1 MADLDEYVKKYPEL
15 YKYFTPSQW
24 NALKYKGKQ
33 IGTPGYEL
41 VQGINGWWIRND
53 WLNSLGLKAP
63 TTTNELLEVM
73 KAFTFKDPDKNGK
86 DDTYG
91 FVTGVLKDGS
101 FTNQNAVLGMD
112 SVMWLFGVN
121 PNTIDVKDNKLIVHN
136 TDPRMKEAMTF
147 LNRMV
152 QEKVIDPD
160 WVSISDGTM
169 LSDKFLKGKSGV
181 IIRDWRSM
189 EPSSQARMKEVSGE
203 TPDWVALTAPKGPSG
218 EQILHLENLQ
228 NNMWA
233 VSKKAAADPEK
244 MKRIFDLLQ
253 FWYTDK
259 ESYPLFSYGVK
270 GISWDIKDGQVVR
283 LSPAKEVADKYVWTG
298 HYKMPRRADDAL
310 YYNFLNPKT
319 KDHHQVNLKQV
330 KPNIANGYV
339 VPDTNDSLFK
349 DREKYVNE
357 MLLKFITGKEP
368 ISNWDQYVSTLNS
381 KFNQKGYEESVTK
394 QLKEQ
399 GILK

>member
-1 MADLDEYVKKYPEL
+1 
-15 YKYFTPSQW
+15 
-24 NALKYKGKQ
+24 
-33 IGTPGYEL
+33 
-41 VQGINGWWIRND
+41 
-53 WLNSLGLKAP
+53 
-63 TTTNELLEVM
+63 
-73 KAFTFKDPDKNGK
+73 
-86 DDTYG
+86 
-91 FVTGVLKDGS
+91 
-101 FTNQNAVLGMD
+101 
-112 SVMWLFGVN
+112 
-121 PNTIDVKDNKLIVHN
+121 
-136 TDPRMKEAMTF
+136 
-147 LNRMV
+147 
-152 QEKVIDPD
+152 
-160 WVSISDGTM
+160 M

-244 MKRIFDLLQ
+244 MKRIFDMLQ

-283 LSPAKEVADKYVWTG
+283 LTPAKEVSDKYVWTG

-339 VPDTNDSLFK
+339 VPDTNDSLYK

-368 ISNWDQYVSTLNS
+368 ISNWEQYVSTLSS